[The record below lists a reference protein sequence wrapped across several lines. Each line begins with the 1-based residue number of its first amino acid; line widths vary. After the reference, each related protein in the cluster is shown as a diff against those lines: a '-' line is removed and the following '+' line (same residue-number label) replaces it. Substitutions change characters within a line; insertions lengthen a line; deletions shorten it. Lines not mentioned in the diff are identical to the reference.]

1 MKVPLSPSKCGLSN
15 STIFQRNFSYLF
27 VCLSLTYKSN
37 MNVYIENNN
46 NFILM
51 ESNDIIFLFI
61 NTILQNFGF
70 LLLRD
75 SSYYLSL
82 IFFDLNYCWR
92 LPMSPSDDAHRRQ
105 FGMAVFHE
113 PRIDP
118 QAHGIPLQHFT
129 REYTGVS
136 FIFPQ
141 GRR

>member
-1 MKVPLSPSKCGLSN
+1 MKVPLSPSKCGLCN
-15 STIFQRNFSYLF
+15 RIIFRRTFILFVYLF
-27 VCLSLTYKSN
+27 ILILPYKNN
-37 MNVYIENNN
+37 MNVYIGNKH

-70 LLLRD
+70 SLLRD

-129 REYTGVS
+129 REYTGVL
-136 FIFPQ
+136 FIF
-141 GRR
+141 